1 MKFIITRPESDAIEL
16 KAKLEMQGHDCR
28 LLPLLKIVPRRAV
41 HVPAKFY
48 QAICITSAN
57 AVVAPISG
65 VDPGDTPLYCV
76 GPQSAAAAR
85 AAGFQLVEAHGGDV
99 NGLAVF
105 LENAL
110 SPAQGPVL
118 YLSGAETSGD
128 LEGRLK
134 SVGFTV
140 DRFICYDA
148 VPQHP
153 EGLKD
158 AVSWAEGVLLYSP
171 RTARLWVEALNN
183 EGIVQPTLRHFCLSD
198 RVAAALPQSW
208 GKSTAQTPDEFSLL
222 ARLDQP
228 REGA

>member
-1 MKFIITRPESDAIEL
+1 MNLIITRPEGDAIEL
-16 KAKLEMQGHDCR
+16 KAKLGTKGHACR
-28 LLPLLKIVPRRAV
+28 LMPLLKIKPRPAV

-57 AVVAPISG
+57 AVASPISG

-76 GPQSAAAAR
+76 GPQSAEAAR
-85 AAGFQLVEAHGGDV
+85 TAGFQLVEAHGGDV

-110 SPAQGPVL
+110 SPEQGPVL

-128 LEGRLK
+128 LEGRLQ
-134 SVGFTV
+134 SLGFTV
-140 DRFICYDA
+140 DRVICYDA

-153 EGLKD
+153 DGLKE
-158 AVSWAEGVLLYSP
+158 ALAWGQGVLLYSQ
-171 RTARLWVEALNN
+171 RTAKLWVEALAQ
-183 EGIVQPTLRHFCLSD
+183 EGIIAPTLRHFCLSD
-198 RVAAALPQSW
+198 KVAAALPQSW
-208 GKSTAQTPDEFSLL
+208 AKSLAETPDELSLL

-228 REGA
+228 RQGA